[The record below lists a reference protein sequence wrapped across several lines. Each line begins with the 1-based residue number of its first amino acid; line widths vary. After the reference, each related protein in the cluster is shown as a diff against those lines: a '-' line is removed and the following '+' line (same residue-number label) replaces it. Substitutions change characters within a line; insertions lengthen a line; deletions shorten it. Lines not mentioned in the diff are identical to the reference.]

1 MSAPRGLFGGP
12 GPVEPTP
19 VTHRPAKPTLASQ
32 LLTRGELA
40 HLPQPEPLI
49 EGTLDRG
56 TVAVLGGYTGSLKSF
71 TALAMA
77 CSVATGVRWLG
88 RTTTVTGP
96 VLYIAAEGASGLNTR
111 IAAWEQHH
119 ETQVEDLFT
128 LPRPVNLLDP
138 AVADELVE
146 MVTMDE
152 PALIV
157 VDTLAR
163 CLVGGD
169 ENSARD
175 VGVAVDVIYRLRDA
189 GGSTVVVVHH
199 AGLDKTRLRGSTAL
213 ESGVDTVYLA
223 DGTAERVRLRRTK
236 RKEGAVEDDLHI
248 GLRRVEGTGSGVI
261 VEVSQAEDDGGTE
274 LPDSQRQLLSVM
286 RNSFGATG
294 ATGAQLRESVELPRT
309 TYYAALNK
317 LIDKGLVVN
326 SGTLKRPFY
335 ELPDDTEE

>member
-1 MSAPRGLFGGP
+1 VSAPRGLLGAQ

-19 VTHRPAKPTLASQ
+19 ATHHRTMPALAGQ
-32 LLTRGELA
+32 LLTRAELA

-49 EGTLDRG
+49 AGTLDRA

-77 CSVATGVRWLG
+77 CSVATGVPWLG

-119 ETQVEDLFT
+119 ATEVEELFT
-128 LPRPVNLLDP
+128 LPMPVSLLDYTLT
-138 AVADELVE
+138 AELVE
-146 MVTMDE
+146 VVRVHQ
-152 PALIV
+152 PALVV

-175 VGVAVDVIYRLRDA
+175 VGVAVDAIYRLRDA
-189 GGSTVVVVHH
+189 GGSTVLIVHH
-199 AGLDKTRLRGSTAL
+199 AGLDKNRLRGSTAL

-236 RKEGAVEDDLHI
+236 RKEGPVEDDLYV
-248 GLRRVEGTGSGVI
+248 GLRRVDGTGSGVI
-261 VEVSQAEDDGGTE
+261 MEMSQAEDGGGTE
-274 LPDSQRQLLSVM
+274 LPDSQRQLLAVM
-286 RNSFGATG
+286 RNSFGTTG
-294 ATGAQLRESVELPRT
+294 ATGAQLRESTELPRT

-335 ELPDDTEE
+335 ELPEDTEE